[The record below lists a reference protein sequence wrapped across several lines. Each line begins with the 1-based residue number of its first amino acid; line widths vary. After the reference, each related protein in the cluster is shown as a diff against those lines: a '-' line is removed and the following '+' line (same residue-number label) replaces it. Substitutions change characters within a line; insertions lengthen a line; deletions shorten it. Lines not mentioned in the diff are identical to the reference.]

1 MNRTRAL
8 IVSLAVGLAAIAGI
22 FALDR
27 TLTLSNASTTTTDQQ
42 IEQRTQQ
49 LNRYEASLRKTLAQ
63 KPPALPAVPRLK
75 SNSSAD
81 QVAAGAPARSAPSV
95 RVIYNRPPP
104 VVEVTHRSD
113 DEDEHEADDETDGEY
128 GAEYEEAEADD

>member
-8 IVSLAVGLAAIAGI
+8 IVSLAVGLAAIAGV

-27 TLTLSNASTTTTDQQ
+27 HAGPSKPSTTTTDQQ
-42 IEQRTQQ
+42 VEQRTQQ

-63 KPPALPAVPRLK
+63 KPPALPAVPVRRATARPIRSPRAPRLGALHPYG
-75 SNSSAD
+75 SSTT
-81 QVAAGAPARSAPSV
+81 VPRRSSWSRTAA
-95 RVIYNRPPP
+95 
-104 VVEVTHRSD
+104 D
-113 DEDEHEADDETDGEY
+113 DEDEHEADEENDGEY